1 MKLYHLQGSPFGW
14 MARTAVAEKGL
25 EVEMVEPKDRAT
37 NPELRKLNPL
47 NRTPTLVDEG
57 KVVYESWALLEYL
70 DEKYPDP
77 PLMPKDP
84 AARARARAMALLGYL
99 YIFQD
104 NRQAVLQL
112 FEWDKWEAGMLYPPR
127 RPADQVD
134 RSIVG
139 PAEERLM
146 GHYRILDA
154 ELAESPGDGLSVRQR
169 RHRPHDRR
177 RGLSLARWAD
187 RGVPA
192 RREVA
197 RHVPRASQR
206 EGQRHAAREGG
217 KTGLASSRRGFSL
230 PARGA
235 GGTFAAG

>member
-25 EVEMVEPKDRAT
+25 KPEMVEPADRAT

-47 NRTPTLVDEG
+47 NRTPTLVDDG
-57 KVVYESWALLEYL
+57 KIVYESWALLEYL

-77 PLMPKDP
+77 PLMPRDP
-84 AARARARAMALLGYL
+84 AGRAHARAMALLGYL

-112 FEWDKWEAGMLYPPR
+112 FDWDKWEKGMPYPPR

-134 RSIVG
+134 RAIVG

-154 ELAESPGDGLSVRQR
+154 ELAKSSWATGSQFGNADIVLMTAAAGYRLRGGPIAEF
-169 RHRPHDRR
+169 PHVVKWLDAC
-177 RGLSLARWAD
+177 LARPTVRDNATPL
-187 RGVPA
+187 VKA
-192 RREVA
+192 
-197 RHVPRASQR
+197 
-206 EGQRHAAREGG
+206 G
-217 KTGLASSRRGFSL
+217 KQV
-230 PARGA
+230 
-235 GGTFAAG
+235 